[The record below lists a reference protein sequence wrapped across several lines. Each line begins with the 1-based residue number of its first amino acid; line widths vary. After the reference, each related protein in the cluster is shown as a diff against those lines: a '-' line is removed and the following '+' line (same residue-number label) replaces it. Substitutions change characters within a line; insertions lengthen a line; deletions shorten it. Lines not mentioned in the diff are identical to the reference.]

1 VQPCEAERMTKSLPI
16 NHARWSGQ
24 PSPYRATLQGGAN
37 DQVPAKQ
44 LYEVE
49 VPTKSLSNKSASRGP
64 NQILLIHVSHDTM
77 HSHQTKSSGMVYRR
91 DAGKYLSCDIM
102 PSYTIYAL
110 WDRSNPV
117 EVNLSIRVS
126 TVTRILG
133 RTEQYTISSVPIR
146 TLRE

>member
-1 VQPCEAERMTKSLPI
+1 
-16 NHARWSGQ
+16 
-24 PSPYRATLQGGAN
+24 
-37 DQVPAKQ
+37 
-44 LYEVE
+44 
-49 VPTKSLSNKSASRGP
+49 
-64 NQILLIHVSHDTM
+64 
-77 HSHQTKSSGMVYRR
+77 MVYRR

-102 PSYTIYAL
+102 PSYTIFAL

-133 RTEQYTISSVPIR
+133 RIEQYTISSVRIR